1 MFQDVT
7 ARPHISDRGPDL
19 TVEEVGAGK
28 HLFLF
33 FRRSAPVGVGGL
45 EIRGRNGPH
54 TVDGDAQPGDG

>member
-33 FRRSAPVGVGGL
+33 FRRSAPVGGL
-45 EIRGRNGPH
+45 EIRGRNGPRAAG
-54 TVDGDAQPGDG
+54 GDAESGDG